1 MMRFC
6 ILGSLPLR
14 VVEIRRHGDDRIGNF
29 LSEIVFRR
37 LLQLLQNHRRD
48 LRRGKLL
55 ALRHDRHVVAVALHL
70 IRDHLQ
76 FFADFV
82 IAASHEPLDRV
93 NRVLRIGDGLPL
105 GDLPHQP
112 FAGLGE
118 SDYRRRS
125 APTFFVRYNFRLPTL
140 HNRDAG
146 VGGAKINS
154 NNLSHKR
161 ILRYYKCF
169 IINKMTI
176 TL

>member
-1 MMRFC
+1 MPASLVAC
-6 ILGSLPLR
+6 LPLR
-14 VVEIRRHGDDRIGNF
+14 VVEICRHGDDRVGNF
-29 LSEIVFRR
+29 LAEIVFRR

-55 ALRHDRHVVAVALHL
+55 ALRHDRHVVAVALNL

-76 FFADFV
+76 LFADFV

-93 NRVLRIGDGLPL
+93 NRVLGIGDGLPL

-118 SDYRRRS
+118 SDDRRRS
-125 APTFFVRYNFRLPTL
+125 PSTFFIRYNFRLSTL

-146 VGGAKINS
+146 VGGAKVNS

-169 IINKMTI
+169 EINKIVI